1 MQYLQKFSLVITTA
15 AFITIAGTVSALAN
29 SCTTQAQECKIWA
42 SSQGAQ
48 ASTYAAACT
57 REISACI
64 NRCKGGKKFF
74 LGVSKGA
81 GGGQQYPVDE
91 CK

>member
-1 MQYLQKFSLVITTA
+1 MQKFSSIVATA

-29 SCTTQAQECKIWA
+29 SCTTQAQDCKTWA
-42 SSQGAQ
+42 SRQGAE
-48 ASTYAAACT
+48 AKSYAAACT

-64 NRCKGGKKFF
+64 SRCKGGTKAFI
-74 LGVSKGA
+74 GVSRGA
-81 GGGQQYPVDE
+81 GGGQHYPIDE